1 MSTLKADDAG
11 AENAAAE
18 STPPESTGGEKTTE
32 ITLHSRYIK
41 DLSFENTGAPAA
53 VDKDGLR
60 LDISVGIDVRR
71 RDELYEV
78 LLSISATA
86 LQESEILFIV
96 EVSYAGLFE
105 MAGIEAAACER
116 FAFCEAPRIMF
127 PFVDRIIADVTR
139 DGGYPPLNLTPP
151 DWTAL
156 YRKERAAA

>member
-1 MSTLKADDAG
+1 MNTPKADDAV
-11 AENAAAE
+11 AESAAE
-18 STPPESTGGEKTTE
+18 V
-32 ITLHSRYIK
+32 TLHSRYIK
-41 DLSFENTGAPAA
+41 DMSFENTGAPAA

-60 LDISVGIDVRR
+60 LDISVGIEVRR
-71 RDELYEV
+71 RGELYEV
-78 LLSISATA
+78 VLSITATA

-96 EVSYAGLFE
+96 ELSYAGLFE
-105 MAGIEAAACER
+105 MAGIDAAACER
-116 FAFCEAPRIMF
+116 FIFCEAPRIMF

>member
-1 MSTLKADDAG
+1 MNTPKAGDAG
-11 AENAAAE
+11 AEIDAAE
-18 STPPESTGGEKTTE
+18 SNPAESSPGEGAPE

-41 DLSFENTGAPAA
+41 DMSFENTGAPAA

-71 RDELYEV
+71 RGELYEV
-78 LLSISATA
+78 VLSITATA

-105 MAGIEAAACER
+105 MPGIEAVACER

-156 YRKERAAA
+156 YMKEREAA

>member
-1 MSTLKADDAG
+1 MNTPKADDAV
-11 AENAAAE
+11 AENAAAAE
-18 STPPESTGGEKTTE
+18 SAAEV
-32 ITLHSRYIK
+32 TLHSRYIK
-41 DLSFENTGAPAA
+41 DMSFENTGAPAA

-60 LDISVGIDVRR
+60 LDISVGIEVRR
-71 RDELYEV
+71 RGELYEV
-78 LLSISATA
+78 VLSITATA

-96 EVSYAGLFE
+96 ELSYAGLFE
-105 MAGIEAAACER
+105 MAGIDAAACER
-116 FAFCEAPRIMF
+116 FIFCEAPRIMF

>member
-1 MSTLKADDAG
+1 MNTPKADDAG
-11 AENAAAE
+11 TENAVAQSRPAE
-18 STPPESTGGEKTTE
+18 SGPAESGAE

-41 DLSFENTGAPAA
+41 DMSFENTGAPAA
-53 VDKDGLR
+53 VDKDGLH

-71 RDELYEV
+71 RGELYEV
-78 LLSISATA
+78 VLSITATA
-86 LQESEILFIV
+86 LQESEILFIA

-105 MAGIEAAACER
+105 MPGIEAAACER
-116 FAFCEAPRIMF
+116 FAFQDAPRIMF

-156 YRKERAAA
+156 YPKKRAEV